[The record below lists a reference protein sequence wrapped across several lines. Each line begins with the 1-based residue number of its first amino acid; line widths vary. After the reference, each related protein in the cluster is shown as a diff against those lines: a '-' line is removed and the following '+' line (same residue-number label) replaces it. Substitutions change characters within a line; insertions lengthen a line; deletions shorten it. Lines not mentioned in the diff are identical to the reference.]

1 MKRTL
6 PHLILVL
13 LGSTAFSFADTLR
26 QKPNIILILSD
37 DQGYADLGCS
47 EHAKKDVGT
56 PHLDR
61 LAAEGTRFSQ
71 AYSTAPICN
80 ASRAGLITGVYQ
92 ARMGVYWYSNPGLK
106 DNRFQTMPEALK
118 KAGYAT
124 GYVGKVHYGS
134 GSSDARDFPTNHG
147 FDYYFGFMGGRKH
160 YLQHSD
166 ADEARFLELQKK
178 AGRKTDN
185 PVARK
190 GGITKFESLKMG
202 GMWENKIKVNTQ
214 GLATEIFGTK
224 AREFI
229 SKHKDNPFYLQL
241 SFNAVHNFTHQLPE
255 SYKKAHGITG
265 LVKDWNPETEE
276 YLDWY
281 RKAHFPNN
289 PEGRAS
295 YLGHLH
301 FLDQEI
307 GKLSKHL
314 EELGLAKNTLLI
326 YVSDNGGSTPIYA
339 DNSPLRGSKYTLY
352 EGGIRIPMIV
362 RWPGRAPAKRV
373 DHAVVSTLDIFPT
386 ICSAAGVT
394 STNKFDGTS
403 LTGLLARTSPST
415 GERTL
420 FWDSGHEH
428 AVRSGNWK
436 YRLVKDNKD
445 ASLEMVELEL
455 GEFLYDLQADPSEKK
470 NLAKENP
477 DKLKEMRAIYQAWK
491 KEMPAR

>member
-6 PHLILVL
+6 PLLALSILSSTHL
-13 LGSTAFSFADTLR
+13 SHADTAE
-26 QKPNIILILSD
+26 QKPNIIVVISD
-37 DQGYADLGCS
+37 DQGYADMGCS
-47 EHAKKDVGT
+47 GYAKPDVKT
-56 PHLDR
+56 PHLDK
-61 LAAEGTRFSQ
+61 LASEGTRFTQ
-71 AYSTAPICN
+71 AYSSAPICN

-92 ARMGVYWYSNPGLK
+92 ARMGVYWYKNPGLK
-106 DNRFQTMPEALK
+106 EGRFQTIPEALK
-118 KAGYAT
+118 KAGYST

-134 GSSDARDFPTNHG
+134 GALDSRDFPTNHG

-160 YLQHSD
+160 YLHHSD

-190 GGITKFESLKMG
+190 GGVTKFESLKMG
-202 GMWENKIKVNTQ
+202 GMWENKTKVNTQ
-214 GLATEIFGTK
+214 GLATEIFGAK
-224 AREFI
+224 ARAFI
-229 SKHKDNPFYLQL
+229 SKNKEKPFYLQL

-255 SYKKAHGITG
+255 AYKKAHGITG
-265 LVKDWNPETEE
+265 LVKDWDPAKEE

-281 RKAHFPNN
+281 RKARFPNN

-314 EELGLAKNTLLI
+314 ADLGLTKNTLLI

-339 DNSPLRGSKYTLY
+339 DNTPLRGSKYTLY

-362 RWPGRAPAKRV
+362 RWPGHAPAETIT
-373 DHAVVSTLDIFPT
+373 HAVVSTLDIFPT
-386 ICSAAGVT
+386 ICKAAGVT
-394 STNKFDGTS
+394 STNKFDGNNLS
-403 LTGLLARTSPST
+403 GLLARQRPSSP
-415 GERTL
+415 ERTL
-420 FWDSGHEH
+420 YWDSGHEH

-436 YRLVKDNKD
+436 YHVVTDAKD
-445 ASLEMVELEL
+445 ADLEMVKLVK
-455 GEFLYDLQADPSEKK
+455 GEFLYYLQSDPGEIINIANK
-470 NLAKENP
+470 NP
-477 DKLKEMRAIYQAWK
+477 DKLEEMREIYQAWK
-491 KEMPAR
+491 KQMPVR